1 MKRLVYLFAALLM
14 LLPSACGFELRAQE
28 GSADSLIV
36 ISKEDMTLRLLD
48 GQGQVLLQYP
58 IACGKNYGN
67 KQKPGDMRTPEG
79 VFSISEIE
87 DASGWTHDFSDGKGE
102 IAGAYGPFFIRLV
115 TPGHRGIGIHGT
127 HKPESIGTRDTEGCI
142 RLHNDDL
149 RQLVGHVRVGMTV
162 VILPSWRDALAGQ

>member
-79 VFSISEIE
+79 VFSISEIV
-87 DASGWTHDFSDGKGE
+87 DASGWTHDFGDGKGE
-102 IAGAYGPFFIRLV
+102 IAGAYGPF
-115 TPGHRGIGIHGT
+115 
-127 HKPESIGTRDTEGCI
+127 
-142 RLHNDDL
+142 
-149 RQLVGHVRVGMTV
+149 
-162 VILPSWRDALAGQ
+162 